1 MFKKDLSLLHSRAA
15 LLAKIRSFFSQRAVL
30 EVDCPALSWTAPIDQ
45 HIDVMK
51 VCVANATG
59 YLHTSP
65 EYRMK
70 RLLSYGIKDIYQL
83 SHVFRDNEFGR
94 WHNPEFT
101 MLEWYRVDWSL
112 EQLIAETLSLL
123 QMSLGELP
131 TQTLTYQEAFI
142 QATKIDCDTCNIQQL
157 LDCLKICEIQLSDA
171 NWDRDSLIHLVMGSI
186 VEPHLDPNCLTVII
200 DFPAAQAALAKTRL
214 VHQKFVACRFEVYYK
229 NVEIAN
235 GYQELTDPQ
244 ENRLRIEKDNQ
255 IRTSAGKEPL
265 PIDDKFIQDLQQL
278 PSCCGVALGF
288 DRLLALKHGFNS
300 LKPILPF
307 SWDET

>member
-1 MFKKDLSLLHSRAA
+1 MSKKDLSLLYSRAD
-15 LLAKIRSFFSQRAVL
+15 LLAKIRNFFFQRKVL
-30 EVDCPALSWTAPIDQ
+30 EVDCPALSLTAQIDP

-51 VCVANATG
+51 VCLANTKG

-101 MLEWYRVDWSL
+101 MLEWYRIGWSL
-112 EQLIAETLSLL
+112 EQIILETLSLL
-123 QMSLGELP
+123 QMALNSLP
-131 TQTLTYQEAFI
+131 IKTLTYQAAFI
-142 QATKIDCDTCNIQQL
+142 EATGLDCDTCTIKQL
-157 LDCLKICEIQLSDA
+157 FDCLKAYEIQLSDTD
-171 NWDRDSLIHLVMGSI
+171 WEKDSLIHLVMNSI
-186 VEPHLDPNCLTVII
+186 VEPNLDPDCLTVITH
-200 DFPAAQAALAKTRL
+200 FPVAQAALAKICL
-214 VHQKFVACRFEVYYK
+214 VNQKLVACRFEVYHK

-235 GYQELTDPQ
+235 GYQELTNSQ
-244 ENRLRIEKDNQ
+244 ENRLRIEKDHQ
-255 IRTSAGKEPL
+255 TRISMGKEPL
-265 PIDDKFIQDLQQL
+265 PIDDKFIQDLEQL

-288 DRLLALKHGFNS
+288 DRLLALKHGLTS

-307 SWDET
+307 SWEET

>member
-1 MFKKDLSLLHSRAA
+1 MSKKDLSLLYSRAD
-15 LLAKIRSFFSQRAVL
+15 LLAKVRNFFLQRKVL
-30 EVDCPALSWTAPIDQ
+30 EVDCPALSLTAPIDP

-51 VCVANATG
+51 VCISDKIG

-83 SHVFRDNEFGR
+83 SHVFRDHEFGR

-101 MLEWYRVDWSL
+101 MLEWYRIDWSL
-112 EQLIAETLSLL
+112 EQIITETLDLL
-123 QMSLGELP
+123 QIALGNLP
-131 TQTLTYQEAFI
+131 IHTYTYREVFI
-142 QATKIDCDTCNIQQL
+142 QATKIDCDTCDIQKL
-157 LDCLKICEIQLSDA
+157 LDCLKAHKIQVSDT
-171 NWDRDSLIHLVMGSI
+171 NWDRDALIQLVMSSV
-186 VEPHLDPNCLTVII
+186 VEPTLDPHYLTVITN
-200 DFPAAQAALAKTRL
+200 FPKEQAALAKTRL
-214 VHQKFVACRFEVYYK
+214 VDQKLVACRFEVYYK
-229 NVEIAN
+229 TVEIAN

-244 ENRLRIEKDNQ
+244 ENKLRIEEANQ
-255 IRTSAGKEPL
+255 IRLLMGKEAL
-265 PIDDKFIQDLQQL
+265 PIDEKFLQDLKL

-288 DRLLALKHGFNS
+288 DRLLALKHGLDN